1 MDEDI
6 VWRLRSYVGSSRLP
20 DNVCMDALSA
30 AAEIVRLRAEN
41 AKMWGALEA
50 QEKQSQRGLF
60 NMTSEE
66 IEHVHKL
73 RRAILNRNASEGE
86 K

>member
-1 MDEDI
+1 MAEDI
-6 VWRLRSYVGSSRLP
+6 VDRLRSYVGSSRLP

-30 AAEIVRLRAEN
+30 AAEIVRLREEN

-50 QEKQSQRGLF
+50 QEQQSHRGLF
-60 NMTSEE
+60 NMTSDE

-73 RRAILNRNASEGE
+73 RAAVLAQSEA
-86 K
+86 